1 MTMVIVVVV
10 VVVGSLPR
18 TEPSKNFM
26 SDNFDN
32 LPEDEQRLILERLAD
47 TTAYYRSEKRRVEF
61 EFKLFHS
68 HPPVVQ
74 EGFCLN

>member
-1 MTMVIVVVV
+1 MTDPFD
-10 VVVGSLPR
+10 SLP
-18 TEPSKNFM
+18 P
-26 SDNFDN
+26 DD
-32 LPEDEQRLILERLAD
+32 QRRILERLAD
-47 TTAYYRSEKRRVEF
+47 TTAYYRSEKRRAEF